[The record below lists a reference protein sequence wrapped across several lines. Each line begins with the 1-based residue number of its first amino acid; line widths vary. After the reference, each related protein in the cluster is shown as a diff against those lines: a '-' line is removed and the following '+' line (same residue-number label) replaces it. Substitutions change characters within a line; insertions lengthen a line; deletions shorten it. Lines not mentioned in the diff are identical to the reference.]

1 MKLSVFFKYKLVA
14 IIGVLVSLPY
24 LLTTSRDLF
33 WGLAWLICS
42 IFTWMKKTWAISL
55 LLLLAIIA
63 FYTDIIVEISTL
75 EESIHE
81 LAADFNIERETA
93 YVLGIVVFTL
103 EALILAYV
111 ILVGAFTVVNNLRK
125 ADKL

>member
-14 IIGVLVSLPY
+14 IIGVLISLPY
-24 LLTTSRDLF
+24 FFTPSRNLL

-42 IFTWMKKTWAISL
+42 VYTWMKKTWAISL

-81 LAADFNIERETA
+81 ITADFNIKWKVA
-93 YVLGIVVFTL
+93 YALGIAVFT
-103 EALILAYV
+103 
-111 ILVGAFTVVNNLRK
+111 
-125 ADKL
+125 